1 MVRIISYRKRQ
12 AEDGTSFFV
21 LELQGGLEM
30 VRSQETNQFYATARK
45 AFISSTFD
53 EATCNSLIGTSM
65 PGKIATQ
72 ECEPYQITVKET
84 GEIKTLTQRAVY
96 MAEGEEPSKEDLAIK
111 KLIAGEPAFSLNGVH
126 NGELSL

>member
-1 MVRIISYRKRQ
+1 MVQIISYKERQ
-12 AEDGTSFFV
+12 TEDGKSFFV

-30 VRSQETNQFYATARK
+30 VRSQETNQFYATAKK

-65 PGKIATQ
+65 PGRIATQ

-84 GEIKTLTQRAVY
+84 GEIKTISSRAVY
-96 MAEGEEPSKEDLAIK
+96 MPESEEPSREELAVK
-111 KLIAGEPAFSLNGVH
+111 KLLAGEPTFSLNGIH
-126 NGELSL
+126 KGELSL